1 MASELSP
8 REVAHIADLARLT
21 LSADEQQTFSRQ
33 LTDILAYANTIQQVD
48 TGNPANIPTPLP
60 ADPPGMLGPEPVDNT
75 RPGLRAD
82 EIVASLNRD
91 EVLAEAPDG
100 VRDAGLFRV
109 PKVI

>member
-1 MASELSP
+1 MASQLTP

-21 LSADEQQTFSRQ
+21 LSTDERQMFSRQ

-48 TGNPANIPTPLP
+48 TAAIDRSHATDTSPGDAAPPA
-60 ADPPGMLGPEPVDNT
+60 
-75 RPGLRAD
+75 LRAD
-82 EIVASLNRD
+82 EPVAGLNRD